1 MKLLTLRNPS
11 GEGLIINSCF
21 EIKWSRQ
28 TQKYVLKFYEHVI
41 IGFVSWN
48 REKLHVG
55 VYCLYNSAYNFLAKF
70 KKNLLL

>member
-1 MKLLTLRNPS
+1 MILKTNSIFLMKLLTLRNPS

-41 IGFVSWN
+41 IGFVS
-48 REKLHVG
+48 
-55 VYCLYNSAYNFLAKF
+55 
-70 KKNLLL
+70 